1 MPSITPRPTKE
12 GALRILTKIVVALP
26 LKKVAQ
32 QAGVELKR
40 LLPNAEIVV
49 ASCIDEVEAVKAPSG
64 VIIAADIRRH
74 KDDPR
79 SMGLHGIALQR
90 QNSEREPAIPT
101 VLLVGYEGFSLQE
114 SMMISGLCADPRI
127 ANWTVDAR
135 ERDQQEALREVI
147 RRLTHVPIV
156 PRRPLRPAA

>member
-1 MPSITPRPTKE
+1 M
-12 GALRILTKIVVALP
+12 RILTKIVVALP

-32 QAGVELKR
+32 RAGVELKR
-40 LLPNAEIVV
+40 LLPQAEIVV

-74 KDDPR
+74 KDDPG

-90 QNSEREPAIPT
+90 HNVERELPT

-114 SMMISGLCADPRI
+114 SLMISGLCADPRI

-135 ERDQQEALREVI
+135 AYGQQNALHEAI
-147 RRLTHVPIV
+147 RRLANVPIT
-156 PRRPLRPAA
+156 PRRPVRPAA

>member
-1 MPSITPRPTKE
+1 M
-12 GALRILTKIVVALP
+12 RILTKIVVALP

-40 LLPNAEIVV
+40 LLPQAEIVV
-49 ASCIDEVEAVKAPSG
+49 ASCIDEVEAVKTPSG

-114 SMMISGLCADPRI
+114 SMMISGLCGLYADPRI

-135 ERDQQEALREVI
+135 ERDQQEALHEAI
-147 RRLTHVPIV
+147 HRLIHVPIV
-156 PRRPLRPAA
+156 PRRPMRPAA